1 VLDLTIA
8 ISVKNEEVNL
18 PNCIDAIG
26 RDFARRIVL
35 LDSGS
40 TDLSIQIAR
49 SREVEV
55 LEFFW
60 NGKFPKKRNWFLKE
74 HTPLSKWVLFLDADE
89 YLTSHFKEE
98 LKKLLPHTQHAGF
111 WLSYSV
117 YFQGRKLKGGYPL
130 DKLALFRVGSGEYER
145 IDEDTWSN
153 LDMEV
158 HEHPIVKG
166 SVGFIRSKIDHQDF
180 RGVSHWIAKHNQ
192 YSSWEA
198 ARFIRY
204 ASDPI
209 VRVQWTWRQKI
220 KYSLMR
226 TPFLGIA
233 YFFGSFFLMGG
244 WRDGFTGLS
253 YAILKMSYFTQIYC
267 KYKEKSV

>member
-1 VLDLTIA
+1 
-8 ISVKNEEVNL
+8 
-18 PNCIDAIG
+18 
-26 RDFARRIVL
+26 
-35 LDSGS
+35 
-40 TDLSIQIAR
+40 
-49 SREVEV
+49 
-55 LEFFW
+55 
-60 NGKFPKKRNWFLKE
+60 
-74 HTPLSKWVLFLDADE
+74 VLFLDADE
-89 YLTSHFKEE
+89 YLTSQFKEE

>member
-1 VLDLTIA
+1 
-8 ISVKNEEVNL
+8 L
-18 PNCIDAIG
+18 PFLQKTKRLICRIRIDAIG

-40 TDLSIQIAR
+40 TDLSIEIAR

-60 NGKFPKKRNWFLKE
+60 NGKFPEKRNWFLKE

-89 YLTSHFKEE
+89 YLTSQFKEE

-117 YFQGRKLKGGYPL
+117 YFQGRRLKGGYPL

-145 IDEDTWSN
+145 IDEDSWSD

-158 HEHPIVKG
+158 HEHPLING
-166 SVGFIRSKIDHQDF
+166 SVGFIRSKIAIQTFEVFLNGSRSIINILHGKPRDLSAMRVILLSETNRRF
-180 RGVSHWIAKHNQ
+180 AAENQ
-192 YSSWEA
+192 IFPHA
-198 ARFIRY
+198 H
-204 ASDPI
+204 PI
-209 VRVQWTWRQKI
+209 FG
-220 KYSLMR
+220 YSL
-226 TPFLGIA
+226 
-233 YFFGSFFLMGG
+233 FFWKFFSNGRL
-244 WRDGFTGLS
+244 
-253 YAILKMSYFTQIYC
+253 A
-267 KYKEKSV
+267 